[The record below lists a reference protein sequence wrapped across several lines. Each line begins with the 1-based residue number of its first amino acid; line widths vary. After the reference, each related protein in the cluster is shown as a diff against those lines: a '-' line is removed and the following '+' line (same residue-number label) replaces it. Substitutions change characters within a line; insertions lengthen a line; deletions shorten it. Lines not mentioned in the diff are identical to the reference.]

1 VKYCVIFLR
10 SGETMYSGEM
20 EDDEAAKLQK
30 DFKEQTPGIL
40 EFQDEE
46 GVFLLR
52 ITDVVCVCCNKEQ
65 TSRAVGFTKTDTP

>member
-20 EDDEAAKLQK
+20 EDKEAEKLK
-30 DFKEQTPGIL
+30 TCFKEQTPGIL
-40 EFQDEE
+40 EFQDDE

-52 ITDVVCVCCNKEQ
+52 MADVVCVCCNKEQ
-65 TSRAVGFTKTDTP
+65 TIRAAGFTKTDTP